1 MHRLRFQIRVSKA
14 FHDGIARHRQLEHAR
29 SSGSSRQ
36 PDKSPVHTQPPKS
49 QSPIPAF
56 IEPVA
61 EAAFPAVVPKVDEAA
76 SLAPGSADIPVVQDA
91 PVIDFEADAAPNEPE
106 QEATSANARRDCEPQ
121 AI

>member
-36 PDKSPVHTQPPKS
+36 PDKSPVHTQPP
-49 QSPIPAF
+49 IPAF

-61 EAAFPAVVPKVDEAA
+61 EAAFPSVVPKVDEAA

-106 QEATSANARRDCEPQ
+106 QEATSANARRDCESA